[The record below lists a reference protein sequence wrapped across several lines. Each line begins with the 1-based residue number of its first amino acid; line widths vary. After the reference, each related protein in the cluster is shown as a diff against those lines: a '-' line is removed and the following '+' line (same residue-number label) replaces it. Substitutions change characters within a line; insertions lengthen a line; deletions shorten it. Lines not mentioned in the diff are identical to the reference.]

1 MQFDEVFRLDYSEMS
16 LSRYLE
22 KRSFD
27 ISSEPKGGKPTSAK
41 LRFVI
46 QKHAASH
53 LHYDFRLEIGGILK
67 SWAIPKGPS
76 LNIGVKRLAMMVEDH
91 PYDYRNFEG
100 IIPAGEYGAGAV
112 IIWDEGT
119 YEVEGLK
126 GKSKLLQVEHL
137 LDELE
142 KGNIKIALRGK
153 KLNGGFALV
162 KIHGKGENTWL
173 LIKHTDKFASS
184 EDITLN
190 DESVVSGKTIEQII
204 AASITDNQLLPATD
218 RRPDKQKLPAADR
231 QHDKQ
236 KLPATDRR
244 HDKQKLPAADRRPAS
259 DNDNPDQ
266 YLQDLTATPMP
277 KGIKPMLATLVDS
290 PFNNKNYSFEVKF
303 DGYRALAYLNDEQVD
318 LISRNKKSFNEKF
331 YPIYD
336 LLTTLKLNAVF
347 DGEIIVLNQKG
358 VSDFSRLQ
366 NWRSEAD
373 GELVYYVFDI
383 LWLSGKDLRSLPL
396 YQRQSILKRVFPTTD
411 DRLRQSMGF
420 KSKGV
425 EFFKAVSDLKL
436 EGMLAKNLNSKYSD
450 NLRSKDWLK
459 IKVHKRQEVIIAGY
473 TRNQDTKKRFSS
485 LLLAVYRQGLL
496 HFAGKVGTGFS
507 DHDQLSLIS
516 LFKPLVIHKSPF
528 EKIPDINKPSRF
540 RSVQPDPGVIWLKPQ
555 LVCEVSF
562 TEVTA
567 EGVFRHP
574 SFQGMRTD
582 KKAKDVI
589 NEIESET
596 SVVLESQIL
605 STRKTLLNPKDETQV
620 RTVCG
625 HDLKLTNLSK
635 VYWPKDGISKR
646 DLINYYHQ
654 IADFI
659 LPYLKDRPLSLNR
672 FPGGIEGQAFYQKDV
687 SKKAP
692 EWAIT
697 FPYTNTSGKHKKYL
711 IGNDEATLIWMSSL
725 GCIEMN
731 PWFSRVKNLDN
742 PDYCVIDLDPDKN
755 TFDQVIQAALVVK
768 KIFDE
773 LKIVSYPKT
782 SGSTGMHIYI
792 PLGGNYTY
800 EQSQLF
806 AKIIVRVVHAEIPEF
821 TSLERLIKNRHG
833 KMYLDYLQNRAGA
846 TIACP
851 YSLRPKPGATVSMPL
866 HWEEVKPG
874 LKMHD
879 FTIHNAPDRLSST
892 GDLFKGVLGEGIK
905 LEEIVLKAEKI
916 FQL

>member
-1 MQFDEVFRLDYSEMS
+1 MQFDQSVWLDYSEMS

-27 ISSEPKGGKPTSAK
+27 ISPEPQGGKPTSAK

-53 LHYDFRLEIGGILK
+53 VHYDFRLEMNGVLK
-67 SWAIPKGPS
+67 SWAVPKGPS
-76 LNIGVKRLAMMVEDH
+76 LTIGVKRLAMMVEDH

-100 IIPAGEYGAGAV
+100 SIPAGEYGAGSV

-119 YEVEGLK
+119 YEAEGLE
-126 GKSKLLQVEHL
+126 GKSKLLQDRHL
-137 LDELE
+137 LEQLK
-142 KGNIKIALRGK
+142 KGNVKITLSGK
-153 KLNGGFALV
+153 KLKGGFALV
-162 KIHGKGENTWL
+162 KIHGKGENAWL
-173 LIKHTDKFASS
+173 LIKHNDEYASS
-184 EDITLN
+184 EDITLK
-190 DESVVSGKTIEQII
+190 DESVRSGKTIEQISGLSGNNGMKLSVTDRQP
-204 AASITDNQLLPATD
+204 AKPKKPDSDQPPARKNKPASDRKPIGLRPPATD
-218 RRPDKQKLPAADR
+218 DD
-231 QHDKQ
+231 HI
-236 KLPATDRR
+236 
-244 HDKQKLPAADRRPAS
+244 
-259 DNDNPDQ
+259 DQ
-266 YLQDLTATPMP
+266 YLQDAPATPMP
-277 KGIKPMLATLVDS
+277 RGIKPMLSTLVDS
-290 PFNNKNYSFEVKF
+290 PFDNENYSFEVKF
-303 DGYRALAYLNDEQVD
+303 DGYRALAYLNEGQVD
-318 LISRNKKSFNEKF
+318 IISRNNKPFNEKF
-331 YPIYD
+331 YPIYN
-336 LLTTLKLNAVF
+336 LLSTFKLQAVF
-347 DGEIIVLNQKG
+347 DGEIIVLNQYG
-358 VSDFSRLQ
+358 GSDFGRLQ

-373 GELVYYVFDI
+373 GDLVYSVFDI

-396 YQRQSILKRVFPTTD
+396 YQRQSILRTVLPATD

-420 KSKGV
+420 KSKGI
-425 EFFKAVSDLKL
+425 EFFKAVSELKL
-436 EGMLAKNLNSKYSD
+436 EGMVAKNLDSKYSD

-473 TRNQDTKKRFSS
+473 TRNQDTSKRFSS
-485 LLLAVYRQGLL
+485 LLLAVYQQGLL
-496 HFAGKVGTGFS
+496 QYAGKVGTGFS
-507 DHDQLSLIS
+507 DQDQLTLLA
-516 LFKPLVIHKSPF
+516 LFKGLVIESSAF

-540 RSVQPDPGVIWLKPQ
+540 RSMLPEPGVIWLKPL

-562 TEVTA
+562 TEITA
-567 EGVFRHP
+567 DGVFRHP

-582 KKAKDVI
+582 KKAKEVI
-589 NEIESET
+589 RENENK
-596 SVVLESQIL
+596 VGDVLESQIL

-635 VYWPKDGISKR
+635 VFWPKDGISKR

-692 EWAIT
+692 EWALT
-697 FPYTNTSGKHKKYL
+697 FPYINNSGDHKKYL
-711 IGNDEATLIWMSSL
+711 VGNDEATLIWMASL

-731 PWFSRVKNLDN
+731 PWFSRMNNPDN

-755 TFDQVIQAALVVK
+755 SFNQVIQAALVVK

-773 LKIVSYPKT
+773 LEIMSFPKT

-792 PLGGNYTY
+792 PLGGKYTY

-806 AKIIVRVVHAEIPEF
+806 AKIIVSVVQAEIPAF
-821 TSLERLIKNRHG
+821 TSLERLIKNRGG

-846 TIACP
+846 TIAGP

-866 HWEEVKPG
+866 HWDEVKPG
-874 LKMHD
+874 LKIQD
-879 FTIHNAPDRLSST
+879 FTILNAPDRLKLT

-905 LEEIVLKAEKI
+905 LEDVILKAEKI
-916 FQL
+916 VKTSV